1 MSEMLKGKVRIE
13 VPFLPPVE
21 YSPNW
26 RGHWAA
32 KNKAGKV
39 YHAAV
44 FYCCVDARNR
54 GYLKGMAFPFVKAKL
69 NLAVVFPELRLRDQ
83 DNLLARFK
91 PGLDA
96 VVDSGLVLDDDMEH
110 LEIGQV
116 GVVVDSERAPLTI
129 IELEVKN
136 EPRSGSKDSG

>member
-1 MSEMLKGKVRIE
+1 MPEMPKGKVRIE

-26 RGHWAA
+26 RGHWSE
-32 KNKAGKV
+32 KQKAGKV
-39 YHAAV
+39 YHDAV

-54 GYLKGMAFPFVKAKL
+54 GYREGLSFPVVKAKL
-69 NLAVVFPELRLRDQ
+69 NLTVVFAEQRLRDEN
-83 DNLLARFK
+83 NLLTRFK

-96 VVDSGLVLDDDMEH
+96 VVDSGLLLADDMEH

-116 GVVVDSERAPLTI
+116 DAVVSLKRAPLTI
-129 IELEVKN
+129 IELEATK
-136 EPRSGSKDSG
+136 